1 MKTKM
6 VTTNILGNQQEVE
19 VTENYEKL
27 VSIINNF
34 FLWYSTNSDRDL
46 VESYLAN
53 EDLDYI
59 DDWFECETC
68 KQRRNKDEKSNE

>member
-6 VTTNILGNQQEVE
+6 VTTNILGHQQEVE
-19 VTENYEKL
+19 VTENYEKM
-27 VSIINNF
+27 VCIISNF
-34 FLWYSTNSDRDL
+34 FLWYSTNEDVEL

-53 EDLDYI
+53 GEDDYI

-68 KQRRNKDEKSNE
+68 KTKEK